1 MKTPILAAVLGASLL
16 ALPVAAQTTTAPAP
30 TGAAAATLP
39 NAFEEA
45 PAAAPARRPAPPPAP
60 TSVAPDIARSET
72 ALRAAIASL
81 TSDPIDYS
89 AFSEDL
95 ATQIRG
101 KAEEITPL
109 IRQFGPLRTVEHRG
123 QQDGADLFRV
133 VFEKQATDWVIAFN
147 DEDQIAA
154 LLFRPGSGD

>member
-30 TGAAAATLP
+30 AGAAAATLP

-45 PAAAPARRPAPPPAP
+45 PAAAPTRRAAVPPAP

-81 TSDPIDYS
+81 T
-89 AFSEDL
+89 
-95 ATQIRG
+95 
-101 KAEEITPL
+101 ITTSWPSSVSCASK
-109 IRQFGPLRTVEHRG
+109 LRPARNG
-123 QQDGADLFRV
+123 MP
-133 VFEKQATDWVIAFN
+133 
-147 DEDQIAA
+147 IAA
-154 LLFRPGSGD
+154 K